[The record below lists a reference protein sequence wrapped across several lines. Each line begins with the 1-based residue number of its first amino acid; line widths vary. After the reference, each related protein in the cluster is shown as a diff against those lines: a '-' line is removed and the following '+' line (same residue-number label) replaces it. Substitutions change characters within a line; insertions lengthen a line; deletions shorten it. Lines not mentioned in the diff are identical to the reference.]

1 MESTNDYESCFEN
14 EVIKKFNSNL
24 NCLYLHSA
32 LNTKLDTCVNDT
44 DAYDQA
50 NDIINNLIEGSGCSK
65 SCTKEY
71 FKAKVEFLTYFN
83 ISQDFSL
90 HIFYEDLKGIN

>member
-50 NDIINNLIEGSGCSK
+50 NDIINNLVEGSGCSK

-71 FKAKVEFLTYFN
+71 FKANVEFLTYFN
-83 ISQDFSL
+83 TSQDFSL